1 MTAGTASFE
10 QSRRQASTLT
20 TVITI
25 LALLLG
31 WGLKT
36 YVEGQTRTVSVRGV
50 TAQVPAGWI
59 VRENNPASG
68 VTPSDD
74 PFQMENPDSGQSP
87 NLVFTAW
94 NPLHP
99 ERHYSVSLYPGG
111 ETTSFPATA
120 AIRTLNRG
128 TTLKLYRVLEETP
141 ILVNGRD
148 GYKVSFAYVNPGD
161 ANAIP
166 TVIEGI
172 DYYFAEGE
180 QTFVVTLEI
189 NTSIQGDSP
198 TDYLPAFLKFVQTV
212 EVGE

>member
-1 MTAGTASFE
+1 MTATFE
-10 QSRRQASTLT
+10 QTRRQASTLT

-31 WGLKT
+31 WGLKM
-36 YVEGQTRTVSVRGV
+36 YVEGQTRPVSVRGI
-50 TAQVPAGWI
+50 TAEVPAGWI
-59 VRENNPASG
+59 VRENDPASG

-74 PFQMENPDSGQSP
+74 PFQMDHPDSGTSP

-111 ETTSFPATA
+111 ENTTFPATA
-120 AIRTLNRG
+120 SVRTLNRG
-128 TTLKLYRVLEETP
+128 STLKLYRILEETP

-148 GYKVSFAYVNPGD
+148 GYKVTFAYVDPGD
-161 ANAIP
+161 ASEVP
-166 TVIEGI
+166 TVLQGV

-180 QTFVVTLEI
+180 QTFVVTLEVD
-189 NTSIQGDSP
+189 NGT
-198 TDYLPAFLKFVQTV
+198 PADHLTTFLQFVETV
-212 EVGE
+212 EIGE